1 MHLVNDLS
9 LENKC
14 SRIEMV
20 PDSIVS
26 NHVRDSMEASYFN
39 EADMNRDINR
49 SRSRS
54 NPGKNELL
62 TNMQMSGGDQGTSP
76 RMKKNLVMD
85 DEDEITERIRLQ
97 GERLVQMPEI
107 MQNQAQKRLEK
118 VMMEQKE
125 NIGSSMGRN
134 MSGS

>member
-97 GERLVQMPEI
+97 GERLV
-107 MQNQAQKRLEK
+107 
-118 VMMEQKE
+118 
-125 NIGSSMGRN
+125 
-134 MSGS
+134 